1 MVKMKR
7 RIVLLSAVAVFLT
20 VFTPSSAMAVETS
33 VTVTF
38 AAGGIA
44 GGIYFMLYITTGD
57 GGNFNQYLWK
67 DRAIVNYADDA
78 GWQFGFPRLTYGTSG
93 RSQGVPCVEIIRYD
107 F

>member
-1 MVKMKR
+1 M
-7 RIVLLSAVAVFLT
+7 AVFLT

-44 GGIYFMLYITTGD
+44 GGIYFMLYITA
-57 GGNFNQYLWK
+57 GGGADFTQYIWG
-67 DRAIVNYADDA
+67 DRAIVNYADDT
-78 GWQFGFPRLTYGTSG
+78 GWQFGFPRLTYETSG
-93 RSQGVPCVEIIRYD
+93 GSQGVPCIKIIRYE